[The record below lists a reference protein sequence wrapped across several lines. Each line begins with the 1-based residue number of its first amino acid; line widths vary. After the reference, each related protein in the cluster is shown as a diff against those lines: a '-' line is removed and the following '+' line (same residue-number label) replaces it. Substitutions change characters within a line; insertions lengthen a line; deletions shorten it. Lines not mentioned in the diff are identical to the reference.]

1 MDLRGRTAL
10 VTGAGKRLGRAIALA
25 LAGEG
30 ARVAVHCHRSR
41 PEADETARF
50 IAASGGKA
58 TVVEGDLA
66 DPNTPAALVRQTA
79 NVLGEVS
86 VLINSAAI
94 YEETPWPVSDADWA
108 RHLETNLNAPMRLI
122 REATPSLKSQGGV
135 VVNIID
141 AVWDRPTWS
150 KHSAYCVSKA
160 ALAALTQNLAR
171 ALAPEV
177 RVNGVAPG
185 ATLAPEDFTEEQ
197 SAEAIR
203 SVPLGRWGRPQDVAQ
218 AVILVATN
226 DFMTGQ
232 ILTVDGGRSAV

>member
-25 LAGEG
+25 LAGEK

-58 TVVEGDLA
+58 TVIEGDLA
-66 DPNTPAALVRQTA
+66 DPSTPAALVRQATK
-79 NVLGEVS
+79 VLGEISILV
-86 VLINSAAI
+86 NCAAI
-94 YEETPWPVSDADWA
+94 YEETPWPVSDDDWA
-108 RHLETNLNAPMRLI
+108 RHLEINLTAPMRLI
-122 REATPSLKSQGGV
+122 REATPSLRAQGGV
-135 VVNIID
+135 VVNVID

-185 ATLAPEDFTEEQ
+185 ATLAPEDFTKEQ
-197 SAEAIR
+197 ALEAIQ

-232 ILTVDGGRSAV
+232 ILTIDGGRSAV